1 MHTNEGQGLWG
12 TPYLATPGGA
22 PMTIR
27 TTEYEIDRNGWISA
41 LEFGLGD
48 HTINAGVWIE
58 DNDFNHAR
66 RFYGESSLTT
76 PTRSFDQFQRNPL
89 LTQWEYDFNTE
100 TLQIHVQDSWQVSDA
115 LRLEFGFKS
124 VDVEIDANTLVG
136 DNKTGS
142 MKTDEGFLPQF
153 GFMYAINDSHELFG
167 TASRN
172 VRALIGA
179 AAGVS
184 PWSATQAGFNAIR
197 NTLQPETATTMEFG
211 WRFRNEVLE
220 GVVSAY
226 HVDFSDR
233 LLAIQQG
240 SAIIGN
246 FNALANV
253 GSVKSRGLEGGLNWS
268 ISDTWNWYNSA
279 SFNRSTYED
288 DYLSGTTL
296 IRTGGKTLTDS
307 PEFMLSSELGYDSA
321 SLFAKLNFKYTSE
334 RQYTYLNEGAVSSF
348 GMMNLAAGYRFGTV
362 GAAKDLT
369 LQLDV
374 TNLLDKD
381 YIATVGSGGFGNS
394 DFNGTAQT
402 LLPGAPRQ
410 LFISLKASF

>member
-1 MHTNEGQGLWG
+1 M
-12 TPYLATPGGA
+12 
-22 PMTIR
+22 
-27 TTEYEIDRNGWISA
+27 
-41 LEFGLGD
+41 
-48 HTINAGVWIE
+48 
-58 DNDFNHAR
+58 
-66 RFYGESSLTT
+66 
-76 PTRSFDQFQRNPL
+76 
-89 LTQWEYDFNTE
+89 
-100 TLQIHVQDSWQVSDA
+100 
-115 LRLEFGFKS
+115 EFGFKS
-124 VDVEIDANTLVG
+124 VQVDIDAQTVVG

-142 MKTDEGFLPQF
+142 IDTDESFLPQI
-153 GFMYAINDSHELFG
+153 GFMYELNDRNELFG
-167 TASRN
+167 AASRN
-172 VRALIGA
+172 VRAFIGA
-179 AAGVS
+179 ASGVS

-197 NTLQPETATTMEFG
+197 NTLEPETATTMEFG
-211 WRFRNEVLE
+211 WRFRNDVLE

-253 GSVKSRGLEGGLNWS
+253 GSVKSRGLEGGLDWS

-307 PEFMLSSELGYDSA
+307 PEFMLTSEFGYDSA
-321 SLFAKLNFKYTSE
+321 SLFGKLSYKYTSE

-348 GMMNLAAGYRFGTV
+348 GMMNLALGYRFGTV
-362 GAAKDLT
+362 GAAQDLT

-394 DFNGTAQT
+394 DFAGTAQT

-410 LFISLKASF
+410 LFVSLKASF